1 MVAGAG
7 GPGICT
13 VPECPLVGQMTN
25 KTVSK
30 ALVGIAGVG
39 VIALPTIRNTAGY
52 DIIVATPDGERR

>member
-1 MVAGAG
+1 
-7 GPGICT
+7 
-13 VPECPLVGQMTN
+13 MTN